1 MGNQRFLSNKGTY
14 PCSAFGTAHPKY
26 ESYIILYDPYIISNI
41 FVDDP
46 RRLVQGLE

>member
-1 MGNQRFLSNKGTY
+1 MSMPCFLQRKRQTRFEVRFLIDGDIFT
-14 PCSAFGTAHPKY
+14 
-26 ESYIILYDPYIISNI
+26 IQYDPYIISNI